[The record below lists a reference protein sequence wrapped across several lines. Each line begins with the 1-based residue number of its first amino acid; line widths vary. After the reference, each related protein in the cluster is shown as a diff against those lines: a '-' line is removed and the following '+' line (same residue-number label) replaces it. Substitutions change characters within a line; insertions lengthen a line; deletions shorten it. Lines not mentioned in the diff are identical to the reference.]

1 MHRKGSKNAKLLI
14 CVPRIR
20 LETLAR
26 RVVPVS
32 TTHAF
37 SRQPA
42 CVLIRV
48 RKCECAKKVP
58 IVCVCMCVCMC
69 VCVFCVCVCVCV
81 CVFVRARVC
90 VYVSAHCVWQGG
102 ESLFRR

>member
-69 VCVFCVCVCVCV
+69 VCV
-81 CVFVRARVC
+81 C
-90 VYVSAHCVWQGG
+90 VYVHTYTHTLIHTYIKH
-102 ESLFRR
+102 ER